1 LSGDLHRDRWLLL
14 PFVGRDDFCDFLRRW
29 VRNEEIVD
37 IVVIDDVCNL
47 LRLLNLLRGN
57 KRNLSSLNLIIV
69 LKDFVIIK
77 SLAHHFSA
85 RYRFLL
91 LSRRGSVDK

>member
-1 LSGDLHRDRWLLL
+1 MLFPVVRRYN
-14 PFVGRDDFCDFLRRW
+14 FCDFLRRR

-69 LKDFVIIK
+69 LKYFVIIK

-85 RYRFLL
+85 R
-91 LSRRGSVDK
+91 